1 MKIRGSLRLRVT
13 LVCTALLA
21 LCCLLLTLTNNFSA
35 MHLADAIQATPVF
48 PAQDMEAEPSPA
60 LPMTDL
66 ELSQP
71 AIQARQS
78 FHTQSLLAMA
88 AIVAAGSVLIYWGV
102 GKALA
107 PLHELTRQIRKRTAD
122 DLDRPVDIP
131 NHGDEVWELA
141 CSFNQMSERLNQVF
155 VMQKNFSHNAAHE
168 FRTPLAIMKTRLGL
182 YRKKVPAPPP
192 ETAELVGILEGEVDR
207 LSSLVGDLLDLT
219 NLEDAPRQEP
229 VEVEGLLRSVA
240 DEVRP
245 LAGPRQVAVAVDVP
259 GCTLRGNRQLLHRA
273 LFNLVENAVKY
284 SPTGGTVEVSARQT
298 GGLIQIQVTDQGPG
312 IPEECRQQIFEPFFR
327 VDRARSRRQGGTGL
341 GLALVRAIAQFHGGS
356 VRAEPGPNGGS
367 RFVLEL
373 PLRATI
379 PKAPDP

>member
-1 MKIRGSLRLRVT
+1 M
-13 LVCTALLA
+13 
-21 LCCLLLTLTNNFSA
+21 
-35 MHLADAIQATPVF
+35 
-48 PAQDMEAEPSPA
+48 
-60 LPMTDL
+60 
-66 ELSQP
+66 
-71 AIQARQS
+71 
-78 FHTQSLLAMA
+78 
-88 AIVAAGSVLIYWGV
+88 
-102 GKALA
+102 
-107 PLHELTRQIRKRTAD
+107 
-122 DLDRPVDIP
+122 
-131 NHGDEVWELA
+131 
-141 CSFNQMSERLNQVF
+141 
-155 VMQKNFSHNAAHE
+155 
-168 FRTPLAIMKTRLGL
+168 
-182 YRKKVPAPPP
+182 
-192 ETAELVGILEGEVDR
+192 
-207 LSSLVGDLLDLT
+207 
-219 NLEDAPRQEP
+219 
-229 VEVEGLLRSVA
+229 EGLLRSVA

-284 SPTGGTVEVSARQT
+284 NPTGGTVEVSARQT